1 MTRPASERPEEV
13 QELAGEGRLIT
24 VTVGKPAHGGTFVA
38 RHDGRVVFVRGAC
51 PGETVVAE
59 LLPESSSNAR
69 FWRAE
74 TIDVIEAGPDRVPSA
89 WPESGY
95 EGIGG
100 ADYAH
105 IRIEAQRR
113 IKTEVLQELMTRAR
127 ITSYPIEDI
136 QIEPARDDHTGLGWR
151 SRVRFAVDN
160 GKVGM
165 RGWRSHD
172 IHAVGS
178 NPLAHPVIQGLGIG
192 VWKAPSG
199 VVAVDVAAP
208 SGSSP
213 AIIVRAEKELSLEE
227 LNLPAGCDK
236 ASVLL
241 TTRKAT
247 TTLRGDDTVR
257 EIVGDDI
264 FTLYA
269 GGFWQV
275 HVDAPRLLTGAV
287 GQALD
292 AREGECVWDL
302 YAGAGLFSVPA
313 ARAVGAEGELV
324 SVEGAERA
332 SADAASNLAAYPQ
345 ARTVSADVRDFLARS
360 TEGADRVV
368 MDPPRAGVGEAAMA
382 RLAELTRT
390 RMVYVSCEPSTLAR
404 DLRVAEHEGWAITD
418 FQVFDLY
425 PHTHHMEC
433 VVKLERAA
441 R

>member
-13 QELAGEGRLIT
+13 KELAGEGRLIT
-24 VTVGKPAHGGTFVA
+24 VTVDKPAHGGTFVA

-59 LLPESSSNAR
+59 LLPDSSTNAR

-74 TIDVIEAGPDRVPSA
+74 TIEVIEAGPDRVPSA

-127 ITSYPIEDI
+127 IATYPIEDI

-151 SRVRFAVDN
+151 SRVRFSVDH

-165 RGWRSHD
+165 RGWRSHE

-178 NPLAHPVIQGLGIG
+178 NPLAHPSIQSLGIG
-192 VWKAPSG
+192 VWTAPNG

-208 SGSSP
+208 SGSAP
-213 AIIVRAEKELSLEE
+213 VMIVRAEKELSLED
-227 LNLPAGCDK
+227 LNLPAGSEK
-236 ASVLL
+236 ASVVL
-241 TTRKAT
+241 TTRSST
-247 TTLRGDDTVR
+247 TILRGDDTVR
-257 EIVGDDI
+257 EIVGDDVY
-264 FTLYA
+264 TLYA

-275 HVDAPRLLTGAV
+275 HIDAPRLLTAAV
-287 GQALD
+287 GDALE
-292 AREGECVWDL
+292 AHEGERVWDL
-302 YAGAGLFSVPA
+302 YGGAGLFSVPA
-313 ARAVGAEGELV
+313 ARAVGTQGELV

-332 SADAASNLAAYPQ
+332 SADAAANLAAYPQ
-345 ARTVSADVRDFLARS
+345 AEAVTADVRDFLAEAS
-360 TEGADRVV
+360 EGPDRVI
-368 MDPPRAGVGEAAMA
+368 MDPPRAGVGEKAMA
-382 RLAELTRT
+382 RLTELTRK

-404 DLRVAEHEGWAITD
+404 DLRIAEQEGWAISD

>member
-1 MTRPASERPEEV
+1 MTRPASERPKEV

-24 VTVGKPAHGGTFVA
+24 LTVDKPAHGGTFVA
-38 RHDGRVVFVRGAC
+38 RHEGRVVFVRGAC

-59 LLPESSSNAR
+59 VLPDSKANER

-89 WPESGY
+89 WPECGY
-95 EGIGG
+95 EGLGG

-127 ITSYPIEDI
+127 IGTYPIENI

-151 SRVRFAVDN
+151 SRVRFAVDH

-165 RGWRSHD
+165 HGWRSHE

-178 NPLAHPVIQGLGIG
+178 NPLAHPAIQALGID

-199 VVAVDVAAP
+199 VVAVDVVAP
-208 SGSSP
+208 SGSAP
-213 AIIVRAEKELSLEE
+213 AIIVRSENDLTLDD
-227 LNLPAGCDK
+227 LNLPAACDN
-236 ASVLL
+236 ASIVLATRTS
-241 TTRKAT
+241 TTA
-247 TTLRGDDTVR
+247 LRGDDSVR
-257 EIVGDDI
+257 EIVGDDV

-275 HVDAPRLLTGAV
+275 HVDAPRLLTAAV
-287 GQALD
+287 GHALD
-292 AREGECVWDL
+292 AHEGERIWDL
-302 YAGAGLFSVPA
+302 YGGAGLFSVPA
-313 ARAVGAEGELV
+313 ARAVGGTGALV

-332 SADAASNLAAYPQ
+332 SADATENLAAYPQ
-345 ARTVSADVRDFLARS
+345 AKAVTADVRDFLAEAN
-360 TEGADRVV
+360 EGPDRVI
-368 MDPPRAGVGEAAMA
+368 MDPPRAGVGEKAMA
-382 RLAELTRT
+382 RLAELTRE